1 MWGLLGNY
9 ANIVKAGLIVS
20 ALCLVFFAGW
30 HMRDRDF
37 TIYKTAIQ
45 VAAEKQQAQTESIQK
60 QHELVT
66 KGISDEYEAKHAAL
80 RNYYKSTSVWNNPS
94 SSKVSGLST
103 APSVTDVISA
113 YNVLAG
119 QCAETTAQVVEL
131 QKWINEQVGIK

>member
-1 MWGLLGNY
+1 MLPLSVLTY
-9 ANIVKAGLIVS
+9 VKAGLFTVVLCSVFYFGYHIGNSKYVS
-20 ALCLVFFAGW
+20 LKQETELLAKAQE
-30 HMRDRDF
+30 
-37 TIYKTAIQ
+37 AQ
-45 VAAEKQQAQTESIQK
+45 VESITKQQT
-60 QHELVT
+60 LVT
-66 KGISDEYEAKHAAL
+66 KGIQDEYEAKLSAI

>member
-1 MWGLLGNY
+1 MFPLSVLTYVKMGVCVALL
-9 ANIVKAGLIVS
+9 AGTWYLGYSFEHKRFV
-20 ALCLVFFAGW
+20 
-30 HMRDRDF
+30 DF
-37 TIYKTAIQ
+37 QHVVREETAKQEAKVESIT
-45 VAAEKQQAQTESIQK
+45 KQQT
-60 QHELVT
+60 LVT
-66 KGISDEYEAKHAAL
+66 KGIQDEYEAKLSAI

-94 SSKVSGLST
+94 TSKVSGLST

>member
-1 MWGLLGNY
+1 MFPLSVLTYVKMGVCVALL
-9 ANIVKAGLIVS
+9 AGTWYLSYSFEHKRFV
-20 ALCLVFFAGW
+20 
-30 HMRDRDF
+30 DF
-37 TIYKTAIQ
+37 Q
-45 VAAEKQQAQTESIQK
+45 HVVREEAAKQEAKVESITKQQT
-60 QHELVT
+60 LVT
-66 KGISDEYEAKHAAL
+66 KGIQDEYEAKLSAI

>member
-1 MWGLLGNY
+1 MFPLSVLTYVKMGVCVALL
-9 ANIVKAGLIVS
+9 AGTWYLGYSFEHKRFV
-20 ALCLVFFAGW
+20 
-30 HMRDRDF
+30 DF
-37 TIYKTAIQ
+37 QHVVREEAAKQEAQ
-45 VAAEKQQAQTESIQK
+45 VESITKQQK
-60 QHELVT
+60 LVT
-66 KGISDEYEAKHAAL
+66 KGIQDEYEAKLSAI

-94 SSKVSGLST
+94 SNKVSGLST